1 MERLDKILAN
11 TGRWSRKE
19 VRELVRA
26 GRVSVDGVVARTP
39 EEKHDPGAWF
49 QVDGQ
54 TISGERLVYLM
65 LHKPAGLVSATEDP
79 REPTVLSLLP
89 QHLQRVGL
97 FPAGRLDKDTEGLL
111 LLTNDGPL
119 AHRLLSPKRHVDKL
133 YYVQV
138 EGRLDEGDAAAFQQ
152 GVTLED
158 GLVCL
163 PAGLE
168 ILEDGEAGLVTLREG
183 KYHQE
188 AAEHGTAD
196 AGPGSGARSV
206 AAFERGRAEGVG
218 GLSPAAEWPDGM
230 AGRRFRQ
237 FPQKTFKKILKR
249 EKRIG
254 IILSVRQ
261 EERAFV
267 KCSQP
272 MTRLRA
278 ARGGGSEI

>member
-1 MERLDKILAN
+1 MEHLDKILAN

-19 VRELVRA
+19 VRELVRT
-26 GRVSVDGVVARTP
+26 GRVSVDGTVARTP

-138 EGRLDEGDAAAFQQ
+138 EGRLDDGDAAAFQQ

-183 KYHQE
+183 KYHQVKRML
-188 AAEHGTAD
+188 A
-196 AGPGSGARSV
+196 S
-206 AAFERGRAEGVG
+206 RGKPVRY
-218 GLSPAAEWPDGM
+218 
-230 AGRRFRQ
+230 
-237 FPQKTFKKILKR
+237 LKR
-249 EKRIG
+249 
-254 IILSVRQ
+254 LSMGPLTLDPALAPGEWRPLTAG
-261 EERAFV
+261 ERKTLGV
-267 KCSQP
+267 
-272 MTRLRA
+272 
-278 ARGGGSEI
+278 